1 MKDSTETIK
10 ILDKVVLAA
19 LIAQIAFIMYMNL
32 FRGYTMID
40 FDSSSAYMHE
50 MEMGSQGKLFPS
62 EYSYQA
68 SLDLD
73 GAAVISAFLYRFT
86 GNIFLSRGIANNLVV
101 LLYFFVVSTVLK
113 KLSLSETWRRFGIL
127 LFFIP
132 YSMYILGYWRTLFA
146 GGGFFAF
153 RALTPLL
160 IISLILGIDKDKG
173 IKEYSLRAILTLFI
187 VFLTGLSSGAYVML
201 CAVFPLILWEGVR
214 AFIKGDLKELRSK
227 RMLLGIIMVLASGAG
242 IALQK
247 AVGFSSTADSKVIL
261 NSRKWTDALL
271 SSFAGIFELF
281 GGLTTHEGVRLFS
294 LEAAGTA
301 VDFAVTLVLIGAII
315 YTLVTCIKKRSMSD
329 MKGYIFSVMLLNGFM
344 FAFLDLKYG
353 DTVFES
359 RYHLIPM
366 LPSFFL
372 LAEIL
377 NELPENKGL
386 KSLQVRSLQVLTVG
400 LFLAS
405 MLYGDAEWLYAKTAL
420 KSAELTEL
428 NRIMEEEGVNT
439 AFIVGEDSKDLGRK
453 IRVYSRDVHYIVVN
467 DGAESAFRTTW
478 GGTTRYLD
486 NSMQQGKTAV
496 IATDK
501 AYLTLPEYLITDMEY
516 LRDHDGL
523 KIYTAGESK
532 FDCVGGVI
540 KEKDRVVDFPYSPGY
555 SYENAELSREGEL
568 IMKDGGGSLLAE
580 YPSAPGTWDY
590 TVYYD
595 RTDSP
600 KGAFIEIKAGDNEP
614 VREEMDPSKNTA
626 EVHGVVMTG
635 RERVNF
641 LISAPE
647 GAEIR
652 KIEIIRE
659 KQGV

>member
-1 MKDSTETIK
+1 MKSSPRLSG
-10 ILDKVVLAA
+10 ILDKVLLVA
-19 LIAQIAFIMYMNL
+19 LTAQMAFIMYMNL

-50 MEMGSQGKLFPS
+50 MEMGIQGKLFPF

-73 GAAVISAFLYRFT
+73 GAAVISAFFYRFT

-101 LLYFFVVSTVLK
+101 LLYLFIVSSVLK
-113 KLSLSETWRRFGIL
+113 KLSLSETWRRFGTL

-153 RALTPLL
+153 RALVPLL
-160 IISLILGIDKDKG
+160 IISLILDIDKDKG
-173 IKEYSLRAILTLFI
+173 FKEYAPSALFTLFI
-187 VFLTGLSSGAYVML
+187 VFLTGLSSGPYVML
-201 CAVFPLILWEGVR
+201 CAVFPLILWEAVR
-214 AFIKGDLKELRSK
+214 SFMKGDLRELGSK
-227 RMLLGIIMVLASGAG
+227 RTLLGTVMLLASGAG

-247 AVGFSSTADSKVIL
+247 ALGFSSEADSKVIL
-261 NSRKWTDALL
+261 NSRKWTEAML

-301 VDFAVTLVLIGAII
+301 VDFAVTIVLIAAII
-315 YTLVTCIKKRSMSD
+315 YTLITCMKKRSISD
-329 MKGYIFSVMLLNGFM
+329 MKGYIFSVMLINSFM

-377 NELPENKGL
+377 DGMPENKKL
-386 KSLQVRSLQVLTVG
+386 KSLQARSLQLLTVG
-400 LFLAS
+400 LFLSS

-420 KSAELTEL
+420 KSSELTEL
-428 NRIMEEEGVNT
+428 NRIIEEAGVNT

-486 NSMQQGKTAV
+486 NSMQQGKTAL
-496 IATDK
+496 IATDR

-516 LRDHDGL
+516 LRDYDGL
-523 KIYTAGESK
+523 KIYTADQSR
-532 FDCVGGVI
+532 FDCVGGVL
-540 KEKDRVVDFPYSPGY
+540 KEKERVVDFPYSPGY
-555 SYENAELSREGEL
+555 SYENAELSREGAL
-568 IMKDGGGSLLAE
+568 IMKEGGGSLMAE
-580 YPSAPGTWDY
+580 YPSAAGTWDY

-595 RTDSP
+595 MPDFL

-614 VREEMDPSKNTA
+614 VRVEMDPSKDTA
-626 EVHGVVMTG
+626 QAHGVAMNGGEGVS
-635 RERVNF
+635 F

-647 GAEIR
+647 GTEIR
-652 KIEIIRE
+652 RIEISRGE
-659 KQGV
+659 DP

>member
-1 MKDSTETIK
+1 MKDSPEKTR
-10 ILDKVVLAA
+10 ILDKVVLIA

-73 GAAVISAFLYRFT
+73 GAAVISAFFYRIT
-86 GNIFLSRGIANNLVV
+86 GNIFLSRGIANNLIV
-101 LLYFFVVSTVLK
+101 LLYLFIVSSVLR
-113 KLSLSETWRRFGIL
+113 KLSLTETWRRFGTL

-160 IISLILGIDKDKG
+160 IISLILDIDKDKG
-173 IKEYSLRAILTLFI
+173 LKEYALRAVLTLFI

-201 CAVFPLILWEGVR
+201 CAVFPLILWEGIR
-214 AFIKGDLKELRSK
+214 AFLKGDFAEFRSK
-227 RMLLGIIMVLASGAG
+227 RTLFGVLMLLACGVGMI
-242 IALQK
+242 LQK
-247 AVGFSSTADSKVIL
+247 VAGFSSAADSKVIL

-301 VDFAVTLVLIGAII
+301 VDFAVTCVLLTVIV
-315 YTLVTCIKKRSMSD
+315 YSVFTCIKKRNISD
-329 MKGYIFSVMLLNGFM
+329 MKGYIFSVMFLNSFM

-377 NELPENKGL
+377 NELPEKKGL
-386 KSLQVRSLQVLTVG
+386 KNLQVRGLQILTVG
-400 LFLAS
+400 LFLSS

-420 KSAELTEL
+420 GSDKLTEL
-428 NRIMEEEGVNT
+428 NRIIEEEGVNT

-496 IATDK
+496 IATDR
-501 AYLTLPEYLITDMEY
+501 AYLTLPEYLISDMEY
-516 LRDHDGL
+516 LRDYDGL
-523 KIYTAGESK
+523 KIYIADESK
-532 FDCVGGVI
+532 FDCVGGVL

-555 SYENAELSREGEL
+555 SYENAELSRDGGL
-568 IMKDGGGSLLAE
+568 IMKEGGGSLLGE
-580 YPSAPGTWDY
+580 YPSAPGSWDY

-595 RTDSP
+595 MPASLN
-600 KGAFIEIKAGDNEP
+600 GAFIEIKAGDNEP
-614 VREEMDPSKNTA
+614 VRAEMDPSKNTA

-647 GAEIR
+647 GTVIKR
-652 KIEIIRE
+652 IEISRRE
-659 KQGV
+659 EP